1 MKKFFLVYSAIVKQ
15 ALLKYTK
22 LMARRRHEISLYL
35 KTLKMG
41 CSPSK
46 GNNFGTLGPMRKGR
60 MLPPAPQESPRDSH
74 FENGEDRNSN
84 GSSDGDTKERKAAG
98 QTQVFQKEAHM
109 TPQKKRSVT
118 ELAPEVVNMDKLG
131 NQGMD
136 NNMVSQTKETNVDKQ
151 DVAEKKAGR
160 KPKKNSRGG
169 KVLKKKERDKDKSSA
184 EQKVDFPEPL
194 VKAHQAAYA
203 FLNPSINKYDVL
215 LGLLDQ
221 ATQTLISV
229 QPMVA
234 FMALRYGE
242 IIQGLE
248 DMADEGEKLLKENGE
263 HLAWPSQIKNLSS
276 SPPLKSGSANI
287 EPPPDL
293 LQQLLQYTTQRM
305 QNVSQSVGG
314 IGDSALEEAVE
325 YFASVSELLEEK
337 LKVKRAVET
346 RLMQLLSRIE
356 MASLRKPGPEDSAL
370 FSEDSGIGAESE
382 SLAGSEGRRRRESC
396 ESTGTNRTTPVSPM
410 GYTSINIR
418 KAVSRQNL
426 AHQISPSVSLTSLN
440 SLGSACTI
448 MANDQRDS
456 LLGSVSLDDG
466 DEDDN
471 DDDEEMDRGMG
482 NVQVGFIKRSNSS
495 PIDCDQ
501 QRPSRLPP
509 KRIEN
514 PQNVEMTLKMKNAI
528 SGRIQFVPSQNSSA
542 KTKVVDSPKNS
553 RRQWTDEEERS
564 PRRPQTVAPVRRAV
578 VKKAPVAKE
587 RRSRSEESL
596 RSKGED
602 PTLLEL
608 DRTQKDLNQRIQKM
622 GKSKAGG
629 NGKTPPSKQNHG
641 TSPAQSPAMNRKHPS
656 PKKNNNSQ
664 PLKDKAGL
672 TKQNIKK
679 QEVTSDFEEDKPN
692 DTKTSKGPIKAT
704 PPPSPP
710 ASPRPSSGLYRG
722 RNSVKKLIDTFSQ
735 GIEDGLDG
743 PKVLGPLKG
752 VRKCGV
758 PVLPGLGNV
767 EAVLSS
773 GITSCRPESS
783 SYDKTYD
790 FDPDSLPPP
799 PLEVL
804 MDNSFESAQSLS
816 TGVVDEGATKVR
828 KSPVLKRAVLSQKL
842 RASVQTVTVLPSKGG
857 LPQASKVI
865 SFARVDQKDTSAPSK
880 VSPPDAQIEAEP
892 AEEKDSLHQ
901 QARKIIHL
909 KHHSD
914 PSTSHVATN
923 PSGSQE
929 ESADIQDGDNLS
941 VPGPNTT
948 VSTVSSSSVVSNHPP
963 ATPPMSTGRMLPST
977 PSTPSSLHR
986 RLPSPHTI
994 KTLPTPPSS
1003 ASPPVNRKYS
1013 TPPAVQRRLPSPPA
1027 AKQNSNSPSSSYPFK
1042 APSPP
1047 ASPKVQ
1053 RWSREN
1059 SSEDSSSARKITNA
1073 RSVFCPAYPSLFEA
1087 QPCPVP
1093 RPPQAWTSN
1102 GVSFLSRSWGSRG
1115 RFPVSVQGPRPFIR
1129 RSHSDQRPSLTL
1141 PPKSPGISVAGTCG
1155 SEPAIN
1161 AIYSLGLDDEPTRDG
1176 ELWGS
1181 QSDLRATPRST
1192 SHPDLCVVGQALH

>member
-1 MKKFFLVYSAIVKQ
+1 
-15 ALLKYTK
+15 
-22 LMARRRHEISLYL
+22 
-35 KTLKMG
+35 
-41 CSPSK
+41 
-46 GNNFGTLGPMRKGR
+46 

-74 FENGEDRNSN
+74 FENGEDRNSHA
-84 GSSDGDTKERKAAG
+84 STDGDTKERKATG

-131 NQGMD
+131 SQGMD
-136 NNMVSQTKETNVDKQ
+136 IHTVSQRKETNADKQ
-151 DVAEKKAGR
+151 DVTEKKSVR
-160 KPKKNSRGG
+160 KPKKNTRGV
-169 KVLKKKERDKDKSSA
+169 KVLKKKDRDKDKPSA

-221 ATQTLISV
+221 TTQTQVSV

-248 DMADEGEKLLKENGE
+248 EMADEGEKVLKENGE
-263 HLAWPSQIKNLSS
+263 HLAWPSQMKNLSS

-305 QNVSQSVGG
+305 QNVSQTVGG

-382 SLAGSEGRRRRESC
+382 SLAGSERRRRRSC
-396 ESTGTNRTTPVSPM
+396 ESTGTNRTAPVSPM
-410 GYTSINIR
+410 GYTSMNMR
-418 KAVSRQNL
+418 QAVSRQKL
-426 AHQISPSVSLTSLN
+426 ASQISPSVSLTSLN
-440 SLGSACTI
+440 SLASTCTI

-466 DEDDN
+466 EEDDN
-471 DDDEEMDRGMG
+471 DDDEEMDRRMG
-482 NVQVGFIKRSNSS
+482 NAQIGFIKRSNSS
-495 PIDCDQ
+495 PVVREQ

-542 KTKVVDSPKNS
+542 KTKVVGSPKNS

-564 PRRPQTVAPVRRAV
+564 PRRSQTVAPIRRAV
-578 VKKAPVAKE
+578 VKKTPVAKE
-587 RRSRSEESL
+587 RRSRSAESL

-608 DRTQKDLNQRIQKM
+608 DRTQKDLNQRLQRM
-622 GKSKAGG
+622 SKSKAGG
-629 NGKTPPSKQNHG
+629 NMRTAPSKQNQG
-641 TSPAQSPAMNRKHPS
+641 TSPAQSPAMNRQHPS
-656 PKKNNNSQ
+656 LEKNSNSQ

-672 TKQNIKK
+672 TRHNIKK
-679 QEVTSDFEEDKPN
+679 QEVTSDVEENKLKDK
-692 DTKTSKGPIKAT
+692 KTSKGPIKAT

-710 ASPRPSSGLYRG
+710 LSPRPSSGLYRG

-735 GIEDGLDG
+735 GIEDLDD

-767 EAVLSS
+767 EAVLST

-816 TGVVDEGATKVR
+816 TGVADEGATKVR
-828 KSPVLKRAVLSQKL
+828 KSPVLKRATVLQRL
-842 RASVQTVTVLPSKGG
+842 RASVQSVTVLPSKGG

-865 SFARVDQKDTSAPSK
+865 SLARADQKDTSAPSK
-880 VSPPDAQIEAEP
+880 VSPTDVQMEADP
-892 AEEKDSLHQ
+892 GEEKDSLYQ

-909 KHHSD
+909 RHHSD
-914 PSTSHVATN
+914 SSPSYVTTN
-923 PSGSQE
+923 PSASQE
-929 ESADIQDGDNLS
+929 KSADIQDGGKLS

-948 VSTVSSSSVVSNHPP
+948 VSTVSSSSVVSSQPP
-963 ATPPMSTGRMLPST
+963 ATPPMSRGRMLPST

-986 RLPSPHTI
+986 RLPSPHNF
-994 KTLPTPPSS
+994 KRQPTPPSS
-1003 ASPPVNRKYS
+1003 ASPPVNRKHS
-1013 TPPAVQRRLPSPPA
+1013 TPPAVQRRLPSPPV
-1027 AKQNSNSPSSSYPFK
+1027 AKQTSNSSSSYPFK

-1053 RWSREN
+1053 RWSRES
-1059 SSEDSSSARKITNA
+1059 SSEDSSSARMISNA
-1073 RSVFCPAYPSLFEA
+1073 RSVFCPVSPSLFEA
-1087 QPCPVP
+1087 QPCPIP

-1115 RFPVSVQGPRPFIR
+1115 RFPVSVQGPRPFVR
-1129 RSHSDQRPSLTL
+1129 RSHSDRRPSLSL
-1141 PPKSPGISVAGTCG
+1141 PPKSPGISVAETCG
-1155 SEPAIN
+1155 SEPAIY
-1161 AIYSLGLDDEPTRDG
+1161 AIYSQG
-1176 ELWGS
+1176 
-1181 QSDLRATPRST
+1181 
-1192 SHPDLCVVGQALH
+1192 